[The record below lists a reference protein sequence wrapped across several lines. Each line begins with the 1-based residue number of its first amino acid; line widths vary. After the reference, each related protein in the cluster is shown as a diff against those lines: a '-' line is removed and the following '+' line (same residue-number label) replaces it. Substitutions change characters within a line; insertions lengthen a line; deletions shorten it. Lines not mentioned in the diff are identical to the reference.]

1 MKVFEDEER
10 AGRLADRTIIGRNS
24 EPEDLVGACVFF
36 CQPGAAY
43 ITGQTLYACGGLSL
57 YPEFRNAWSSE

>member
-43 ITGQTLYACGGLSL
+43 ITGQTLNVDGGFSALGL
-57 YPEFRNAWSSE
+57 R